1 VDTKKLRQLLLIEGL
16 LAAAAYLAGS
26 FILVFFVARDF
37 SYVSISVF
45 AVLEFG
51 TATIS
56 LSLLRNRTIRSP
68 RVWMAAGMVL
78 LAMTYSCYVLL
89 PPSWVLI
96 VAPIFFGAYMPFF
109 WLPFNTLYM
118 DLTKATDR
126 GMITGIYYMI
136 WPLIGILMP
145 VLGGASIEALGYVA
159 VFTSGIILVAAN
171 AAVISTSR
179 GIENKPIQNRLIIP
193 KLGKGL
199 SGSFVLQGAQEG
211 IFFATMPLLSF
222 EFAKGELG
230 LGGLLAIFAIA
241 GALASVFIGR
251 YSDIRG
257 KRSLIAR
264 LAALSAGPLL
274 VVSALMQDI
283 VSYTMVMGI
292 AYFAIGLVW
301 MMLLAVSIDYAEREK
316 GPAIYTREILL
327 QGGRAVGAV
336 VLLLVILLFDLRIAH
351 AISGFFISLI
361 FLMPIKR
368 RM

>member
-1 VDTKKLRQLLLIEGL
+1 VDTKKLRQLLLIESL
-16 LAAAAYLAGS
+16 LAASAYLAGS

-51 TATIS
+51 TATFS
-56 LSLLRNRTIRSP
+56 LSLMRNRTIRSP
-68 RVWMAAGMVL
+68 RAWMAAGMVL
-78 LAMTYSCYVLL
+78 LGMTYGCYVLL
-89 PPSWVLI
+89 PPSLVLI

-118 DLTKATDR
+118 DLTKSTDR

-145 VLGGASIEALGYVA
+145 VLGGASIEAMGYVA
-159 VFTSGIILVAAN
+159 VFTSGIIIVAAN
-171 AAVISTSR
+171 VAVISTSP
-179 GIENKPIQNRLIIP
+179 GIENKPIQNRLIIQQ
-193 KLGKGL
+193 LGIGL
-199 SGSFVLQGAQEG
+199 SGAFVLQGAQEG
-211 IFFATMPLLSF
+211 LFFATMPLLSF

-230 LGGLLAIFAIA
+230 LGGLLAIFALA

-257 KRSLIAR
+257 KRGLIAR

-274 VVSALMQDI
+274 VISTLVVDI
-283 VSYTMVMGI
+283 VSYTIVMG
-292 AYFAIGLVW
+292 AVYFAIGLVW
-301 MMLLAVSIDYAEREK
+301 MMLLAISIDHAEEEK

-327 QGGRAVGAV
+327 QGGRFIGAV
-336 VLLLVILLFDLRIAH
+336 VLLIVLLLSDLRMAH
-351 AISGFFISLI
+351 AISGIFILFV
-361 FLMPIKR
+361 FLMPIRKA
-368 RM
+368 